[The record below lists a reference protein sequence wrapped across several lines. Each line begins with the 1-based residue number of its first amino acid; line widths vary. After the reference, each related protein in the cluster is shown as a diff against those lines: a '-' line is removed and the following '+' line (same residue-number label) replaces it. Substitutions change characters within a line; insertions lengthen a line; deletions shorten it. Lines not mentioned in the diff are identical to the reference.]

1 MIELIAIFLQFCIFF
16 IIFLFPFNPKNLNK
30 LVNTK
35 MHSINYI
42 DCHAIN
48 IMVFIN
54 VLLVASFFKIHLNH
68 IFIALFLISIFFLIK
83 RKNEYLLVMKR
94 KNLLKFIFFF
104 IVIIAMFINA
114 ANAPRLEWDGHHW
127 ITKALVFFN
136 NEPIQNLKHTYMPE
150 YPHLGGY
157 IWAFFWKNSLLKYE
171 YFGRLFQIYFYI
183 TSIFT
188 IFNIVNFKSEKII
201 YLLIF
206 SLIIITYDPYL
217 FGGYQEYLIFSTLLI
232 ASRFISQINFN
243 KNSPNKEILLILF
256 ILSPLIWFKEEGIF
270 YLLIFGSLLIF
281 MQNFNIK
288 KKISY
293 IIGMLFLIYTQHH
306 LQKHVIGF
314 YGFPVEFMTQTFVEQ
329 ITDFKIILLKF
340 IAITKHILIASIK
353 YPLWIII
360 IFSFL
365 FLLFKN
371 FYRKENYHFKYFLH
385 AFLLNVCFVY
395 AVYLHD
401 PNPYEFILSVTLD
414 RVIFQTSGLYLINI
428 IFLVNMFKIK
438 N

>member
-1 MIELIAIFLQFCIFF
+1 M
-16 IIFLFPFNPKNLNK
+16 
-30 LVNTK
+30 
-35 MHSINYI
+35 
-42 DCHAIN
+42 
-48 IMVFIN
+48 
-54 VLLVASFFKIHLNH
+54 
-68 IFIALFLISIFFLIK
+68 
-83 RKNEYLLVMKR
+83 
-94 KNLLKFIFFF
+94 
-104 IVIIAMFINA
+104 
-114 ANAPRLEWDGHHW
+114 
-127 ITKALVFFN
+127 
-136 NEPIQNLKHTYMPE
+136 
-150 YPHLGGY
+150 
-157 IWAFFWKNSLLKYE
+157 
-171 YFGRLFQIYFYI
+171 
-183 TSIFT
+183 
-188 IFNIVNFKSEKII
+188 
-201 YLLIF
+201 IF

-256 ILSPLIWFKEEGIF
+256 ILSPLIWFKEEGMF
-270 YLLIFGSLLIF
+270 YFLIFGLLLIF

-314 YGFPVEFMTQTFVEQ
+314 YGFPVEFMTQTFIEQ

-428 IFLVNMFKIK
+428 IFLINVFKIK